1 MQAEDTEE
9 YGMLFEVLMS
19 MRKVEACR
27 SSGGRGSWTG
37 MLKVQGSLQ
46 RKANTDSK

>member
-9 YGMLFEVLMS
+9 GGVVFEVLMS

-27 SSGGRGSWTG
+27 SSGGRMDWYVEGS
-37 MLKVQGSLQ
+37 K
-46 RKANTDSK
+46 KFAE

>member
-9 YGMLFEVLMS
+9 DGMVFEVLMS
-19 MRKVEACR
+19 TRKVEACR

-37 MLKVQGSLQ
+37 VLKVQRSLQ
-46 RKANTDSK
+46 RKANTDNK